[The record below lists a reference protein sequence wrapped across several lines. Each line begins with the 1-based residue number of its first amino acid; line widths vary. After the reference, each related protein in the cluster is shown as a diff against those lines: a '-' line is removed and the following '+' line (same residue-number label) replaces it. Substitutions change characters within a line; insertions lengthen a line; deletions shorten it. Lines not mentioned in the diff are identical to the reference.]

1 MIVMGGIVGGGIFV
15 APHVVARVVH
25 TPALILGVW
34 VAGTAIALAGAF
46 IYAELGARRP
56 DTGGQ
61 YAYLRDAFHPLVG
74 FLYGWA
80 LLFVIMTGALALM
93 AVTFAR
99 YFRELTAVPL
109 DEPVLAAAGILSLVI
124 VNCLGVRSGSRVQ
137 GALMI
142 VKILVL
148 LILVSAG
155 LFVAPAAVDASA
167 ARTEPFSFA
176 LLVSFGAAMTPVM
189 FSYGGWQTANFVA
202 GEVRDPERNLAL
214 GIILGV
220 LGVGFLY
227 LTVNLACLHALGAA
241 GLEASD
247 APASAVMRLAFGE
260 HGAKLMAI
268 GITMSTLGM
277 LSQGMLVSPRVY
289 FAMAAD
295 GVFFRAIAHVNART
309 RAPVAAIVLQGVLAL
324 LIALSGT
331 FEEILNYVT
340 SVDFVFFG
348 LSASTLFVFRSR
360 DRGNASGGSSVTRVP
375 GHPVTTGLFVLA
387 CALIVAS
394 TVYKDPRNS
403 AIGLLLV
410 LAGVPVFFVWRRL
423 APSRA

>member
-1 MIVMGGIVGGGIFV
+1 
-15 APHVVARVVH
+15 
-25 TPALILGVW
+25 
-34 VAGTAIALAGAF
+34 
-46 IYAELGARRP
+46 
-56 DTGGQ
+56 
-61 YAYLRDAFHPLVG
+61 
-74 FLYGWA
+74 
-80 LLFVIMTGALALM
+80 
-93 AVTFAR
+93 
-99 YFRELTAVPL
+99 
-109 DEPVLAAAGILSLVI
+109 
-124 VNCLGVRSGSRVQ
+124 VQ

-142 VKILVL
+142 VKIVVL

-155 LFVAPAAVDASA
+155 LFVAPAAVSA
-167 ARTEPFSFA
+167 ATAGAEPFSFA

-220 LGVGFLY
+220 IGVGFLY
-227 LTVNLACLHALGAA
+227 LTVNLACLHALGSA

-260 HGAKLMAI
+260 HGAKVMAI
-268 GITMSTLGM
+268 GVTISTLGM

-295 GVFFRAIAHVNART
+295 GVFFRAIAHVSPRT

-331 FEEILNYVT
+331 FEAILNYVT

-348 LSASTLFVFRSR
+348 LSASSLFVFRSR
-360 DRGNASGGSSVTRVP
+360 DRGIQPGGISATRVP
-375 GHPVTTGLFVLA
+375 GHPITTGLFVLA
-387 CALIVAS
+387 CALIVVS

-410 LAGVPVFFVWRRL
+410 LAGVPVFFLWQRL
-423 APSRA
+423 APRRA